1 MPDLAHSQL
10 QIGENIMEGLM
21 AHAGASK
28 LSRTELA
35 QILPPEATETFK
47 PIAHAE
53 LVKNLIEGLCFRHIN
68 VIRDEYAVSED
79 GMKLFGIMDL
89 EQGFDG
95 ARYALG
101 IRNANDKSMRLA
113 LTVGYRVF
121 VCDNM
126 AFHGDFTPVLAKHS
140 KHFVLADAIDI
151 GLGRMQRNFEPM
163 RKQVEGWRDSQL
175 TDDQAKLV
183 IYRAFVEGDLEAPKH
198 LVRAVHDLYF
208 NPQYEEFRPRT
219 IWSLTNAFTSTLKTL
234 DPVPQFK
241 ATAKLGQFF
250 STLN

>member
-1 MPDLAHSQL
+1 
-10 QIGENIMEGLM
+10 MEGLM
-21 AHAGASK
+21 AHAGADK
-28 LSRTELA
+28 LTREQLGV
-35 QILPPEATETFK
+35 ILPPEPTDTFK
-47 PIAHAE
+47 PISHAT
-53 LVKNLIEGLCFRHIN
+53 LVQQVIEGLSFRHIN
-68 VIRDEYAVSED
+68 VVRDEYAVSED
-79 GMKLFGIMDL
+79 GMKLFGVMDL
-89 EQGFDG
+89 EAGMDG
-95 ARYALG
+95 ARYSLG
-101 IRNANDKSMRLA
+101 IRNANDKSMRLG

-151 GLGRMQRNFEPM
+151 GLGRMQRNFDPM
-163 RKQVEGWRDSQL
+163 RKQIEGWRQSQL

-198 LVRAVHDLYF
+198 LVRAVHDHYF
-208 NPQYEEFRPRT
+208 DPQYPEFQPRT
-219 IWSLTNAFTSTLKTL
+219 IWSLTNAFTTALKTL

-250 STLN
+250 AALN